1 MVLWKRQ
8 TFGLKSS
15 AAQALITSGDRRSSA
30 RLSLVVKLS
39 RESSR
44 KHFYSPTKKPSAR
57 EGFLMVLWKRLELSL
72 PEATCT

>member
-39 RESSR
+39 CESSR
-44 KHFYSPTKKPSAR
+44 NY
-57 EGFLMVLWKRLELSL
+57 FL
-72 PEATCT
+72 